1 MIGVFSCPV
10 APVPACSWGL
20 GGSCG
25 LRQSASRHVP
35 GLIPFSPGH
44 SSLRPCSLQLA
55 RSPQRPQFRP
65 IQIKE
70 LRADESSCWIA
81 ALATEGNKLSPARS
95 QKRYR
100 AFRSI
105 CSNSFCAAS
114 LAVVRMLHASHRY
127 SLPTPKCPQLQIR
140 CQVATPRAP
149 PVAYRPAQPTR
160 PPHLLPFGRQA
171 VRAAWRHRRRERHPC
186 L

>member
-44 SSLRPCSLQLA
+44 SSLRPRSLELA

-70 LRADESSCWIA
+70 LRADESSSWIA

-100 AFRSI
+100 AFVQSAQTVSARQAWQWCECFMHPIVILCQSPNVLNSRSD
-105 CSNSFCAAS
+105 AR
-114 LAVVRMLHASHRY
+114 LQLHAH
-127 SLPTPKCPQLQIR
+127 LP
-140 CQVATPRAP
+140 
-149 PVAYRPAQPTR
+149 
-160 PPHLLPFGRQA
+160 
-171 VRAAWRHRRRERHPC
+171 
-186 L
+186 